1 MEYGLL
7 MKGVCEIKMKQK
19 NKEVGF
25 LSMLLDTWVVSLLGN
40 LLTGKALKAK
50 LPGQGVAKA
59 GEATIRADQYF

>member
-19 NKEVGF
+19 NKGGF